1 MGFFLLIMLQIVRLK
16 RILDMKVTENTT
28 VLSIFTQDVSGL
40 YDIKVTNETSKAL
53 TFDKT
58 KSLTQEKYY
67 FQIEDTEG
75 FNFTN
80 ENTYIIEVFKQN
92 TTDLV
97 YRNTAY
103 CTDSDSYN
111 TEKRINSDNEYI
123 TL

>member
-1 MGFFLLIMLQIVRLK
+1 MLQIVRNES
-16 RILDMKVTENTT
+16 ILSMKVTESTT
-28 VLSIFTQDVSGL
+28 VLSIFTQNVSGL

-53 TFDKT
+53 TYDKT
-58 KSLTQEKYY
+58 KALTQELYY

-92 TTDLV
+92 TSDLV

-111 TEKRINSDNEYI
+111 KGNRINSDNEYI

>member
-1 MGFFLLIMLQIVRLK
+1 MLQIVRNES
-16 RILDMKVTENTT
+16 IIDMKVTESTT
-28 VLSIFTQDVSGL
+28 VLSIFTQNVSGL

-53 TFDKT
+53 TYDKT
-58 KSLTQEKYY
+58 KALTQELYY

-92 TTDLV
+92 TSDLV

-111 TEKRINSDNEYI
+111 KGNRINSDNEYI